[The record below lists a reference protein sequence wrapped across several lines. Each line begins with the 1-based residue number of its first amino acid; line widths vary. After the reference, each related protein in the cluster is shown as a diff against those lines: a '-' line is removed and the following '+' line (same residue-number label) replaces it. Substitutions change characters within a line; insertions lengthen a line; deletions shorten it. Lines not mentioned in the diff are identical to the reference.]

1 MKTLKWS
8 RSPWEEETSEKE
20 AEDAWTG
27 CAGGSRD
34 INRGGKKGE
43 EWGTLKT

>member
-1 MKTLKWS
+1 M
-8 RSPWEEETSEKE
+8 SEKE
-20 AEDAWTG
+20 AEDARTG